1 MASPTIPVPSI
12 AIFFI
17 VFLDFE
23 IIKQP
28 LEAKVCRI
36 QNDPIFFFWL
46 INNKFSQLPEMY
58 CWKSYFCSIIKIN
71 LAVMSESL
79 LGVGSRVKHPQ
90 FGKGV
95 IVQIRSDAYEIGF
108 IENGVR
114 QIMRDYEGMEIIEAV
129 ETPSDLATYEKI
141 EKSLV
146 RVLRRFSDVQET
158 VPLGQKWTG
167 GKMILYPGDKALKEK
182 EVPIE
187 TFFHKIVMIR
197 DRVRV
202 MEQRIN
208 GSNLTDEEKVDL
220 EQYITRIYGSL
231 TTFNV
236 LFKNKEEQFTG
247 ERSKE

>member
-1 MASPTIPVPSI
+1 
-12 AIFFI
+12 
-17 VFLDFE
+17 
-23 IIKQP
+23 
-28 LEAKVCRI
+28 
-36 QNDPIFFFWL
+36 
-46 INNKFSQLPEMY
+46 
-58 CWKSYFCSIIKIN
+58 
-71 LAVMSESL
+71 MSEMI

-95 IVQIRSDAYEIGF
+95 LVQIRSDAYEIGF
-108 IENGVR
+108 IECGVR
-114 QIMRDYEGMEIIEAV
+114 QIMRDYEGLEIIEAL

-141 EKSLV
+141 EKSLI

-158 VPLGQKWTG
+158 VPIGQKWTG
-167 GKMILYPGDKALKEK
+167 GKMILYPGDKTLKEK

-187 TFFHKIVMIR
+187 TFFHKIVMVR

-208 GSNLTDEEKVDL
+208 ASNLTDEEKVDL

-236 LFKNKEEQFTG
+236 LFKNKDDQFTG
-247 ERSKE
+247 DKSGKD

>member
-1 MASPTIPVPSI
+1 
-12 AIFFI
+12 
-17 VFLDFE
+17 
-23 IIKQP
+23 
-28 LEAKVCRI
+28 
-36 QNDPIFFFWL
+36 
-46 INNKFSQLPEMY
+46 
-58 CWKSYFCSIIKIN
+58 
-71 LAVMSESL
+71 MSEIL

-95 IVQIRSDAYEIGF
+95 VVQIRSDAYEICF
-108 IENGVR
+108 IDHGVR
-114 QIMRDYEGMEIIEAV
+114 QIMRDYDGLDVFEAL
-129 ETPSDLATYEKI
+129 ETPSDLVTYEKI

-167 GKMILYPGDKALKEK
+167 GKMILYPGDKTLKEK
-182 EVPIE
+182 EIPIDI
-187 TFFHKIVMIR
+187 FFHKIVMVR

-208 GSNLTDEEKVDL
+208 ASTLTDEEKVDL

-236 LFKNKEEQFTG
+236 LFKNKEDQFTG
-247 ERSKE
+247 ERGGKE

>member
-1 MASPTIPVPSI
+1 
-12 AIFFI
+12 
-17 VFLDFE
+17 
-23 IIKQP
+23 
-28 LEAKVCRI
+28 
-36 QNDPIFFFWL
+36 
-46 INNKFSQLPEMY
+46 
-58 CWKSYFCSIIKIN
+58 
-71 LAVMSESL
+71 MSETI
-79 LGVGSRVKHPQ
+79 LGVGSRIKHPQ

-95 IVQIRSDAYEIGF
+95 VVQIRSDAYEIGF
-108 IENGVR
+108 IEHGVR
-114 QIMRDYEGMEIIEAV
+114 QILRDYVGMEFIEAV

-158 VPLGQKWTG
+158 VPIGQKWTG
-167 GKMILYPGDKALKEK
+167 GKMILYPGDKMLKEK

-187 TFFHKIVMIR
+187 TFFHKIVMVR

-208 GSNLTDEEKVDL
+208 SSNLTDEEKVDL

-236 LFKNKEEQFTG
+236 LFKNKEDQFIG
-247 ERSKE
+247 DKGKD